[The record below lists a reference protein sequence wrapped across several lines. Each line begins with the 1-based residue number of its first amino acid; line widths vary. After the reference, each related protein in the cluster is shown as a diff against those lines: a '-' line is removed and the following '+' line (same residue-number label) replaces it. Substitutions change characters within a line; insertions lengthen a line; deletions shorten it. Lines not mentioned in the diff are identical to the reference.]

1 MVRMILQRRKWQPL
15 QYSCL
20 ENAKDGGAWQATV
33 HWVAESDMTEHTHTH
48 THHHHPVWPL
58 FLHQL
63 PRTLAVSG
71 SVSQTQDRNLTGE
84 NPGSCQPPSEQW
96 EDGWAGEVS
105 PSLKQLPFAAL
116 CLKRE
121 TNTLRSL

>member
-48 THHHHPVWPL
+48 TTT
-58 FLHQL
+58 
-63 PRTLAVSG
+63 TLYGLSFCV
-71 SVSQTQDRNLTGE
+71 NCLE
-84 NPGSCQPPSEQW
+84 H
-96 EDGWAGEVS
+96 
-105 PSLKQLPFAAL
+105 LPFPALSPRHRTGTSQVRTRGAASPHQSNGRTAGL
-116 CLKRE
+116 VK
-121 TNTLRSL
+121 SAPV